1 MRQGLRSEHLFY
13 YLKYLSLLPIGRVHQ
28 RIFNHGNSVS
38 RFKIV
43 KNYSDKNVDERM
55 EVDNIYYT
63 IFSLCN
69 TCIILYWA
77 SQLALVVKNPDVNS
91 RGIRDMGLIPGL
103 GRSPGGGHDH
113 PLQYSCRENSM
124 DRGAWWATVHR
135 VPKSQTGLKQLRTH
149 TLLYVIHVYIKM
161 SKTTEV
167 GPYLMPYTK
176 K

>member
-1 MRQGLRSEHLFY
+1 MRQGLRSEHLIY
-13 YLKYLSLLPIGRVHQ
+13 YLKYVSLLPIGRVHQ

-103 GRSPGGGHDH
+103 PQEEGMTTHSSILAERIPWTEEPGG
-113 PLQYSCRENSM
+113 LQSIGSQ
-124 DRGAWWATVHR
+124 R
-135 VPKSQTGLKQLRTH
+135 VRQD
-149 TLLYVIHVYIKM
+149 
-161 SKTTEV
+161 
-167 GPYLMPYTK
+167 
-176 K
+176 